1 MGKPC
6 SKDKNVVAEKKR
18 IERKP
23 EDKGEKPDIRNWLK
37 KNEPVDKGSQ
47 MKLKEDVQKKT

>member
-6 SKDKNVVAEKKR
+6 LTDKNVVAKKKR
-18 IERKP
+18 EERKP
-23 EDKGEKPDIRNWLK
+23 EERGEKADIRNWLK
-37 KNEPVDKGSQ
+37 KNKPVDKGSQ